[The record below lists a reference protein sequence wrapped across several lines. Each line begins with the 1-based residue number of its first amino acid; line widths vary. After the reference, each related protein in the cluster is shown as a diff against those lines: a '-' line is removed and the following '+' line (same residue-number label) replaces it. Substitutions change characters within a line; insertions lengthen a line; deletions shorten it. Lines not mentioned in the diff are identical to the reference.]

1 MSCKIGL
8 VICIIHRAFKIS
20 SSYVI
25 IHNKLEKIKIL
36 LQKNMYPKSLIYN
49 QIRVF
54 LEKQFT
60 VGSVTISRKQKT
72 KKRNIIAYDILG
84 IFPM

>member
-8 VICIIHRAFKIS
+8 VTCIIHRAFKIS

-36 LQKNMYPKSLIYN
+36 LQKNMYPKSVIYN

-60 VGSVTISRKQKT
+60 VGSVTISRKEKT
-72 KKRNIIAYDILG
+72 
-84 IFPM
+84 

>member
-8 VICIIHRAFKIS
+8 VTCIIHRAFKIS

-72 KKRNIIAYDILG
+72 
-84 IFPM
+84 

>member
-8 VICIIHRAFKIS
+8 VICIIHRAFKNS

-72 KKRNIIAYDILG
+72 
-84 IFPM
+84 

>member
-36 LQKNMYPKSLIYN
+36 LQKNMYPKSVIYN

-72 KKRNIIAYDILG
+72 
-84 IFPM
+84 

>member
-25 IHNKLEKIKIL
+25 IHNKLEKIIIL
-36 LQKNMYPKSLIYN
+36 LQKNMYPKSVIYN

-60 VGSVTISRKQKT
+60 VGSVTISRKEKT
-72 KKRNIIAYDILG
+72 
-84 IFPM
+84 

>member
-36 LQKNMYPKSLIYN
+36 LQKNMYPKSVIYN

-60 VGSVTISRKQKT
+60 VGSVTISRKEKT
-72 KKRNIIAYDILG
+72 
-84 IFPM
+84 

>member
-72 KKRNIIAYDILG
+72 
-84 IFPM
+84 